1 MRKLKKIFI
10 NLTLQKKLIFIY
22 IAAFILPVI
31 FITLYAIMGMI
42 RISNEKSFVQN
53 QAQCNQISAN
63 IEAKLSEFYKSVL
76 NFSSS
81 PVINSY
87 FEHEYRDNSS
97 FFSIYPNV
105 NLHITS
111 FLVSNPQIH
120 SLVIYTD
127 NPTFIKNAHTIKT
140 LTEEMN
146 ENYQTLQN
154 LYETPP
160 VIAVTMSHS
169 ENNYELHFYRKIAF
183 TKAPRYHTLLSVSYP
198 EEILYS
204 FYQHESDKLN
214 LYLISPTGEII
225 SSNNRTLIGSSEG
238 TLEIL
243 EEMKKNDIPEAHL
256 TERDQNYY
264 YMKSFSGSSLLNG
277 WKIYIQISNEPYMKE
292 VGKLTAQAL
301 LLISLL
307 SLLGLLLYL
316 LCSVSVTK
324 RLNRLVNAMSDVRD
338 DESLNV
344 ELETDSKDEIGI
356 LSQNF
361 SQMLLRIKKLIF
373 DVYSTELQVKD
384 LEIKNKQ
391 AELLALQSQIHPH
404 FLFNTM
410 QSLAISCYN
419 NDDYETAA
427 YINKF
432 CAFLRDCLYWET
444 KCVPLSEEIQV
455 VENYLS
461 LQKLRYTDTLDY
473 EIQIPEGFSDLPIP
487 KFTLQPI
494 VENAIEHGLENK
506 NAQGYKGFISITAVR
521 RENRICITIKD
532 NGAGIPKAQL
542 ETINSLLAEPSGT
555 GDASSCIG
563 IFNTNER
570 LKLFYGPD
578 FGIEIQSRA
587 GEGTI
592 VSITITKLPFPN
604 R

>member
-1 MRKLKKIFI
+1 MRRLKKAFI

-22 IAAFILPVI
+22 VVAFILPVI
-31 FITLYAIMGMI
+31 FITFYSITGMM
-42 RISNEKSFVQN
+42 RISNEKNFVQN
-53 QAQCNQISAN
+53 QAQCNQIAAN
-63 IEAKLSEFYKSVL
+63 IEVKLSEFYKSVL
-76 NFSSS
+76 SFSNS

-87 FEHEYRDNSS
+87 FEYKYPDSSS
-97 FFSIYPNV
+97 FFSIYPKV

-111 FLVSNPQIH
+111 FLVSNPQVH
-120 SLVIYTD
+120 NFVIYTD
-127 NPTFIKNAHTIKT
+127 NPTFIKNAYSIKT
-140 LTEEMN
+140 LTEEIDADY
-146 ENYQTLQN
+146 ETLQK
-154 LYETPP
+154 LYENPP
-160 VIAVTMSHS
+160 VIAISMSGS
-169 ENNYELHFYRKIAF
+169 QNNFELNFFRKIAF
-183 TKAPRYHTLLSVSYP
+183 TKAPKYHTLLSVSYP

-225 SSNNRTLIGSSEG
+225 SSNNRGLIGSSESSEKIIE
-238 TLEIL
+238 EIEQYNL
-243 EEMKKNDIPEAHL
+243 PESRL
-256 TERDQNYY
+256 TEKDQNYY
-264 YMKSFSGSSLLNG
+264 YMKSFSDSSFLRG
-277 WKIYIQISNEPYMKE
+277 WKIYMQISNEPYMKE

-307 SLLGLLLYL
+307 SMLGLLLYV

-324 RLNRLVNAMSDVRD
+324 RLNRLVNAMSGVRD
-338 DESLNV
+338 DESLDV
-344 ELETDSKDEIGI
+344 RLETDSKDEIGI
-356 LSQNF
+356 LSENF

-373 DVYSTELQVKD
+373 DVYSTDLQVKD

-444 KCVPLSEEIQV
+444 KCVPLSEEIRV
-455 VENYLS
+455 IENYLS

-473 EIQIPEGFSDLPIP
+473 QIQIPEEFYELLIP

-494 VENAIEHGLENK
+494 VENAIEHGLEGK
-506 NAQGYKGFISITAVR
+506 NTQIQKGFISITAVR
-521 RENRICITIKD
+521 HENRISITIRD
-532 NGAGIPKAQL
+532 NGAGIPAAQL
-542 ETINSLLAEPSGT
+542 ENINCLLKKQSGT

-578 FGIEIQSRA
+578 FGIEIESHE
-587 GEGTI
+587 GDGTI
-592 VSITITKLPFPN
+592 VSITITGNL
-604 R
+604 

>member
-1 MRKLKKIFI
+1 MRRLKKAFI

-22 IAAFILPVI
+22 VVAFILPVI
-31 FITLYAIMGMI
+31 FITFYSITGMM
-42 RISNEKSFVQN
+42 RISNEKNFVQN
-53 QAQCNQISAN
+53 QAQCNQIAAN
-63 IEAKLSEFYKSVL
+63 IEVKLSEFYKSVL
-76 NFSSS
+76 SFSNS

-87 FEHEYRDNSS
+87 FEYKYPDSSS
-97 FFSIYPNV
+97 FFSIYPKV

-111 FLVSNPQIH
+111 FLVSNPQVH
-120 SLVIYTD
+120 NFVIYTD
-127 NPTFIKNAHTIKT
+127 NPTFIKNAYSIKT
-140 LTEEMN
+140 LTEEIDADY
-146 ENYQTLQN
+146 ETLQK
-154 LYETPP
+154 LYENPP
-160 VIAVTMSHS
+160 VIAISMSGS
-169 ENNYELHFYRKIAF
+169 QNNFELNFFRKIAF
-183 TKAPRYHTLLSVSYP
+183 TKAPKYHTLLSVSYP

-225 SSNNRTLIGSSEG
+225 SSNNRGLIGSSESSEKIIE
-238 TLEIL
+238 EIEQYNL
-243 EEMKKNDIPEAHL
+243 PESRL
-256 TERDQNYY
+256 TEKDQNYY
-264 YMKSFSGSSLLNG
+264 YMKSFSDSSFLRG
-277 WKIYIQISNEPYMKE
+277 WKIYMQISNEPYMKE

-307 SLLGLLLYL
+307 SMLGLLLYV

-324 RLNRLVNAMSDVRD
+324 RLNRLVNAMSGVRD
-338 DESLNV
+338 DESLDV
-344 ELETDSKDEIGI
+344 RLETDSKDEIGI
-356 LSQNF
+356 LSENF

-373 DVYSTELQVKD
+373 DVYSTDLQVKD

-444 KCVPLSEEIQV
+444 KCVPLSEEIRV
-455 VENYLS
+455 IENYLS

-473 EIQIPEGFSDLPIP
+473 QIQIPEEFYELLIP

-494 VENAIEHGLENK
+494 VENAIEHGLEGK
-506 NAQGYKGFISITAVR
+506 NTQIQKGFISITAVR
-521 RENRICITIKD
+521 HENRISITIRD
-532 NGAGIPKAQL
+532 NGAGIPAAQL
-542 ETINSLLAEPSGT
+542 ENINCLLKKQSGT

-578 FGIEIQSRA
+578 FGIEIQSHE

-592 VSITITKLPFPN
+592 VSITITGNL
-604 R
+604 

>member
-10 NLTLQKKLIFIY
+10 DLTLQKKLIFIY
-22 IAAFILPVI
+22 IAAFILPVT
-31 FITLYAIMGMI
+31 FITFYAITGMI
-42 RISNEKSFVQN
+42 HISNEKSFVQN

-63 IEAKLSEFYKSVL
+63 IEAKLSEFYRSVL

-105 NLHITS
+105 SLHITS

-120 SLVIYTD
+120 NLVIYTD

-140 LTEEMN
+140 LTEEMD
-146 ENYQTLQN
+146 EEYHALQN
-154 LYETPP
+154 MYETPP
-160 VIAVTMSHS
+160 VITVTMSQS
-169 ENNYELHFYRKIAF
+169 ENNFELHFYRKIAF

-198 EEILYS
+198 EEILYT

-214 LYLISPTGEII
+214 LYLVSPAGEII
-225 SSNNRTLIGSSEG
+225 SSSNRDLIGSSESTQE
-238 TLEIL
+238 TLEEI
-243 EEMKKNDIPEAHL
+243 KKYDIPEACL
-256 TERDQNYY
+256 TKKGQNYY
-264 YMKSFSGSSLLNG
+264 YTKSFSDSSLLDG
-277 WKIYIQISNEPYMKE
+277 WKIYMQFSNEPYMKE

-307 SLLGLLLYL
+307 SLLGLLLYI

-324 RLNRLVNAMSDVRD
+324 RLNRLVNAMSCIRD
-338 DESLNV
+338 DESLDVN
-344 ELETDSKDEIGI
+344 LETDSKDEIGI

-361 SQMLLRIKKLIF
+361 SQMLVRIKKLIF
-373 DVYSTELQVKD
+373 DVYSTQLQVKD

-427 YINKF
+427 YLNKF

-444 KCVPLSEEIQV
+444 KCVPLSEEIRV

-461 LQKLRYTDTLDY
+461 LQKLRYTDKLNY
-473 EIQIPEGFSDLPIP
+473 QIQIPEEFSDLPIP

-506 NAQGYKGFISITAVR
+506 NAPAHKGFISITADR
-521 RENRICITIKD
+521 SENRICITIKD
-532 NGAGIPKAQL
+532 NGAGIPRAQL
-542 ETINSLLAEPSGT
+542 KTINSLLKEQSGT

-578 FGIEIQSRA
+578 FGIQIQSQE

-592 VSITITKLPFPN
+592 VSITIMRIPFHD

>member
-1 MRKLKKIFI
+1 MRRLKKAFI

-22 IAAFILPVI
+22 VVAFILPVI
-31 FITLYAIMGMI
+31 FITFYSITGMM
-42 RISNEKSFVQN
+42 RISNEKNFVQN
-53 QAQCNQISAN
+53 QAQCNQIAAN
-63 IEAKLSEFYKSVL
+63 IEVKLSEFYKSVL
-76 NFSSS
+76 SFSNS

-87 FEHEYRDNSS
+87 FEYKYPDSSS
-97 FFSIYPNV
+97 FFSIYPKV

-111 FLVSNPQIH
+111 FLVSNPQVH
-120 SLVIYTD
+120 NFVIYTD
-127 NPTFIKNAHTIKT
+127 NPTFIKNAYSIKT
-140 LTEEMN
+140 LTEEIDADY
-146 ENYQTLQN
+146 ETLQK
-154 LYETPP
+154 LYENPP
-160 VIAVTMSHS
+160 VIAISMSGS
-169 ENNYELHFYRKIAF
+169 QNNFELNFFRKIAF
-183 TKAPRYHTLLSVSYP
+183 TKAPKYHTLLSVSYP

-225 SSNNRTLIGSSEG
+225 SSNNRGLIGSSESSEKIIE
-238 TLEIL
+238 EIEQYNL
-243 EEMKKNDIPEAHL
+243 PESRL
-256 TERDQNYY
+256 TEKDQNYY
-264 YMKSFSGSSLLNG
+264 YMKSFSDSSFLRG
-277 WKIYIQISNEPYMKE
+277 WKIYMQISNEPYMKE

-307 SLLGLLLYL
+307 SMLGLLLYV

-324 RLNRLVNAMSDVRD
+324 RLNRLVNAMSGVRD
-338 DESLNV
+338 DESLDV
-344 ELETDSKDEIGI
+344 RLETDSKDEIGI
-356 LSQNF
+356 LSENF

-373 DVYSTELQVKD
+373 DVYSTDLQVKD

-444 KCVPLSEEIQV
+444 KCVPLSEEIRV
-455 VENYLS
+455 IENYLS

-473 EIQIPEGFSDLPIP
+473 QIQIPEEFYELLIP
-487 KFTLQPI
+487 KCTLQPI
-494 VENAIEHGLENK
+494 VENAIEHGLEGK
-506 NAQGYKGFISITAVR
+506 NTQIQKGFISITAVR
-521 RENRICITIKD
+521 HENRISITIRD
-532 NGAGIPKAQL
+532 NGAGIPAAQL
-542 ETINSLLAEPSGT
+542 ENINCLLKKQSGT

-578 FGIEIQSRA
+578 FGIEIQSHE

-592 VSITITKLPFPN
+592 VSITITGNL
-604 R
+604 